1 MGLDMLIMGGS
12 YRAKGLFARPF
23 CDLPSQWALITPA
36 RGRKAGASRPGQV
49 PSRTR
54 NRFIATSKVVVFSPL
69 LHHICGGVLSGPDSP
84 SFRQQILEMRG
95 RLPLRQKR

>member
-1 MGLDMLIMGGS
+1 MGLDMLIMRGS
-12 YRAKGLFARPF
+12 YRSKGLFAGPF
-23 CDLPSQWALITPA
+23 CDLPSHCALVTPA
-36 RGRKAGASRPGQV
+36 RGRKAGASRHWLK

-54 NRFIATSKVVVFSPL
+54 NRFITSSKVVVFSPL

-95 RLPLRQKR
+95 RLPLR

>member
-1 MGLDMLIMGGS
+1 MGPDMLIMRAS
-12 YRAKGLFARPF
+12 YSARGHFARPF
-23 CDLPSQWALITPA
+23 CDLPSHWALITPA
-36 RGRKAGASRPGQV
+36 RGRKDGASRHWTK

-54 NRFIATSKVVVFSPL
+54 NGFITSSKVVVFSPL

-84 SFRQQILEMRG
+84 SFRQQILEVRG